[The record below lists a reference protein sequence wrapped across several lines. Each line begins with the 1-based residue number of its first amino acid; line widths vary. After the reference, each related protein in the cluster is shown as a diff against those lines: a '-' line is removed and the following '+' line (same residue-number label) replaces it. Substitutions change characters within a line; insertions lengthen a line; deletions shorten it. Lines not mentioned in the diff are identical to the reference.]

1 MADDNNDSSD
11 NGAPKAR
18 AQRPGQGTPKKTTR
32 KRGTAAKARARK
44 SSTTKKAAAK
54 KTPSTKRAT
63 KKSAAKK
70 TPKKRTRRVNT
81 TKATKKSSSGSESA
95 EAPKKKSSS
104 GKTTAVGAEA
114 PKPTEEAPKKKTASG
129 DKAEKKKSK
138 SGDKSAAG
146 KTAAG
151 EKAEKKKKHKKKKK
165 KSGKG
170 KKGRRAVVVAGI
182 RTPFVKAFGALM
194 SMDTIALG
202 DAATKALLDATRVP
216 PDEIDGMVWGGVILP
231 SAAPNVGREIV
242 LDLKLP
248 PKVEGMTVT
257 RACASGLQAVTLAA
271 AAIERGDADV
281 MIAGGSDS
289 TSNAEVK
296 LPQKAVQA
304 LAPLAFGKAKGV
316 RDMLGILSQ
325 LMPITELLPKM
336 PKIAE
341 RTTGEVMGESAESM
355 AKRNGVSRETQD
367 AYALRSHQRA
377 AAAIESGRFA
387 SEVTPVT
394 TPDGNVVHTDDIVRG
409 DTSLAKLGKLR
420 AAFASD
426 GTVTAGNASPLTDG
440 AAAVLLMSE
449 EKAEALGLEPL
460 AAFKSW
466 SYVGVDPAD
475 QLLIGPALAMPKAL
489 ERAGYELGD
498 MDLVDVHE
506 AFAAQ
511 VLSVTKA
518 LESDAFGRQR
528 LGRDG
533 RVGVI
538 DWESFNVHGG
548 SISIGHPFGATGAR
562 MVTTMANEL
571 KLRNAKTALLGIC
584 AAGGLGAAAVLERV

>member
-1 MADDNNDSSD
+1 MRRRRRR
-11 NGAPKAR
+11 AR
-18 AQRPGQGTPKKTTR
+18 A
-32 KRGTAAKARARK
+32 AARRLRA
-44 SSTTKKAAAK
+44 A
-54 KTPSTKRAT
+54 
-63 KKSAAKK
+63 
-70 TPKKRTRRVNT
+70 
-81 TKATKKSSSGSESA
+81 KSSSGR
-95 EAPKKKSSS
+95 
-104 GKTTAVGAEA
+104 KTAAGG
-114 PKPTEEAPKKKTASG
+114 EAPKKKTAAGDEAPKKKTAAG
-129 DKAEKKKSK
+129 DKAGKKKSK
-138 SGDKSAAG
+138 SGGKTAAG

-151 EKAEKKKKHKKKKK
+151 DKAAKKKKSKKKKR

-182 RTPFVKAFGALM
+182 RTPFVRAFGALM

-202 DAATKALLDATRVP
+202 DAATKALLDKTRVP
-216 PDEIDGMVWGGVILP
+216 PDQIDGMVWGGVILP

-248 PKVEGMTVT
+248 PSVEAYTVT

-271 AAIERGDADV
+271 AAIERGEADV

-325 LMPITELLPKM
+325 LMPITDLLPKM

-341 RTTGEVMGESAESM
+341 RSTGEVMGESAESM
-355 AKRNGVSRETQD
+355 ARRNGVSRETQD
-367 AYALRSHQRA
+367 AFALRSHQRA

-394 TPDGNVVHTDDIVRG
+394 TPDGTVVHTDDIVRG
-409 DTSLAKLGKLR
+409 DTSLAKLAKLR

-518 LESDAFGRQR
+518 LESAAFGRQR
-528 LGRDG
+528 LGRSD
-533 RVGVI
+533 RAGVV